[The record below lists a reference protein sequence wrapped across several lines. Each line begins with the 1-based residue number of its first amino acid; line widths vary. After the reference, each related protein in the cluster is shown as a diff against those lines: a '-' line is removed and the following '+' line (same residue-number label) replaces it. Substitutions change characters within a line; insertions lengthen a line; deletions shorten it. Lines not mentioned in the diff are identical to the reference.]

1 MLADHSRPEIPMD
14 RVIAKELELY
24 GSHGMQAYKFPELLN
39 MILSG
44 KLNPSLLIQKTVSLE
59 DGIRELE
66 TMGDFHIHGVT
77 VINSF

>member
-1 MLADHSRPEIPMD
+1 MD
-14 RVIAKELELY
+14 RVVAKELELY
-24 GSHGMQAYKFPELLN
+24 GSHGMQAHRYPELLH

-44 KLNPSLLIQKTVSLE
+44 RLNPDMLVQKTVSLA
-59 DGIRELE
+59 DGIRELQ